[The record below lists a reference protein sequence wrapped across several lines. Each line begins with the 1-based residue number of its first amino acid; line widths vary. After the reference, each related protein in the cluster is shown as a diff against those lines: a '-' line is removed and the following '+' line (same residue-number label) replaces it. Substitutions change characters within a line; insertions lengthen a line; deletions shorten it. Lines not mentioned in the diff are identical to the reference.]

1 MQGVLSNITN
11 PKILVFYLSVLPQ
24 FLPTGSFTALWG
36 LLLVAIHLAV
46 TWTWYPLV
54 VAFAV
59 RARQALLRQRV
70 RDWMDRITAT
80 VLIALGVRLAT
91 HAR

>member
-1 MQGVLSNITN
+1 M
-11 PKILVFYLSVLPQ
+11 LPQ
-24 FLPTGSFTALWG
+24 FLPTGSASSSPALWG

-54 VAFAV
+54 VTFAV
-59 RARQALLRQRV
+59 RARRALMRQRV
-70 RDWMDRITAT
+70 RDWMDRITAS

-91 HAR
+91 QAR